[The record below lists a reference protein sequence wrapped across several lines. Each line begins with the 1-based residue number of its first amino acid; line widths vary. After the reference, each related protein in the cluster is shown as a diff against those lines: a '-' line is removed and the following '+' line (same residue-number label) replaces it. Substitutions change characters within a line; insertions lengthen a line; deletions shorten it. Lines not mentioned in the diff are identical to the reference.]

1 MPAHLPAGFF
11 GRVFKR
17 LTSRGR
23 KECDFG
29 GGLEFAKAMSNSS
42 TKIIVSKDGR
52 VLGRYLIGAGEHL
65 VGRDGDCSILVD
77 SEEVSRRH
85 ARLMISDL
93 GIEVEDLGSTSGTF
107 LDGATI
113 RGRVKLPPTRQLQI
127 GNVVLTVEA
136 DGFEGELTIGKEVGS
151 GRYRLAEQLGRGGM
165 GVVWL
170 AEDLELRDWV
180 ALKFLPREISE
191 DPVALSELRQE
202 TLKCRRLTHPNVIR
216 VHDLV
221 HQRGEMPFIT
231 MEYVGGSNLSVLR
244 TQQPSGAFAWA
255 ELSPMAQQLCE
266 ALDYAHR
273 RKVIHRDLKPANM
286 MLDTDGQLKL
296 ADFGLAASISDSVTR
311 VTLCRTI
318 SGTLC
323 YMSPQQMDGRT
334 PQPTDDIYALGATL
348 YELLTGKPP
357 FHTGDLMHQV
367 RNLEPEPLSQRLAER
382 GLSNEVPF
390 KVESVIMDCLSKT
403 PEARP
408 QTALDV
414 ANRLKNTGPDFA
426 PPVATKAAS
435 ASAWKDD
442 SKMIY
447 IPEEMRT
454 AQFREPREIHEE
466 ADEPASSGSFGYWV
480 ILVVVVGLMMFFFR
494 SALLNVA
501 K

>member
-1 MPAHLPAGFF
+1 
-11 GRVFKR
+11 
-17 LTSRGR
+17 
-23 KECDFG
+23 
-29 GGLEFAKAMSNSS
+29 MSNSS

-65 VGRDGDCSILVD
+65 VGRDGACSILVD

-85 ARLMISDL
+85 ARLMISDR

-113 RGRVKLPPTRQLQI
+113 RGRVKLPPARKLQL
-127 GNVVLTVEA
+127 GNVEISVEA
-136 DGFEGELTIGKEVGS
+136 DAFEGELIIGKEVGN

-170 AEDLELRDWV
+170 AEDLQLGDWV
-180 ALKFLPREISE
+180 ALKFLPREIAD
-191 DPVALSELRQE
+191 DPVALGELKQE
-202 TLKCRRLTHPNVIR
+202 TLKCRRLTHPNIIR

-221 HQRGEMPFIT
+221 HQQSEMPFLT
-231 MEYVGGSNLSVLR
+231 MEYIGGPNLSILR
-244 TQQPSGAFAWA
+244 TQQPNGVFAWA
-255 ELSPMAQQLCE
+255 ELGPMAQQLCE

-273 RKVIHRDLKPANM
+273 RKVIHRDLNPANM
-286 MLDTDGQLKL
+286 MLDAEGQLKL
-296 ADFGLAASISDSVTR
+296 ADFGLAATISDSVTR

-323 YMSPQQMDGRT
+323 YMSPQQMDGRS

-382 GLSNEVPF
+382 GLANEVPI
-390 KVESVIMDCLSKT
+390 KVESVIMECLAKT
-403 PEARP
+403 PDARP
-408 QTALDV
+408 QTAVEV
-414 ANRLKNTGPDFA
+414 ANRLKGVVAAPVFA
-426 PPVATKAAS
+426 AVAKNIP
-435 ASAWKDD
+435 ASAWDD
-442 SKMIY
+442 GSQMVY
-447 IPEEMRT
+447 VPEDMRT
-454 AQFREPREIHEE
+454 IQPRGSHEE
-466 ADEPASSGSFGYWV
+466 FDESSSSSGSFGYWI
-480 ILVVVVGLMMFFFR
+480 ILVVVVGAMMFLFR
-494 SALLNVA
+494 SALLGVV

>member
-1 MPAHLPAGFF
+1 
-11 GRVFKR
+11 
-17 LTSRGR
+17 
-23 KECDFG
+23 
-29 GGLEFAKAMSNSS
+29 MSNSS
-42 TKIIVSKDGR
+42 TKIIVSKEGR

-65 VGRDGDCSILVD
+65 VGRDGACSILVD

-85 ARLMISDL
+85 ARLMISDR

-113 RGRVKLPPTRQLQI
+113 RGRVKLPPARKLQL
-127 GNVVLTVEA
+127 GNVEISVEA
-136 DGFEGELTIGKEVGS
+136 DAFEGELTIGKEVGN

-170 AEDLELRDWV
+170 AEDLQLGDWV
-180 ALKFLPREISE
+180 ALKFLPREIAD
-191 DPVALSELRQE
+191 DPVALGELKQE
-202 TLKCRRLTHPNVIR
+202 TLKCRRLTHPNIIR

-221 HQRGEMPFIT
+221 HQQSEMPFLT
-231 MEYVGGSNLSVLR
+231 MEYIGGPNLSVLR
-244 TQQPSGAFAWA
+244 TQQPDGVFAWA
-255 ELSPMAQQLCE
+255 ELGPMAQQLCE

-286 MLDTDGQLKL
+286 MLDAEGQLKL
-296 ADFGLAASISDSVTR
+296 ADFGLAATISDSVTR

-323 YMSPQQMDGRT
+323 YMSPQQMDGRS

-382 GLSNEVPF
+382 GLANEVPL
-390 KVESVIMDCLSKT
+390 KVESVIMECLAKT
-403 PEARP
+403 PDARP
-408 QTALDV
+408 QTAVEV
-414 ANRLKNTGPDFA
+414 ANRLKGVVAA
-426 PPVATKAAS
+426 PVSTVVVKNIP
-435 ASAWKDD
+435 ASAWDDD
-442 SKMIY
+442 SQMVY
-447 IPEEMRT
+447 VPEDMRT
-454 AQFREPREIHEE
+454 IKPRESHEE
-466 ADEPASSGSFGYWV
+466 FDEPSSSSGSFGYWI
-480 ILVVVVGLMMFFFR
+480 ILVVVVGAMMFLFR
-494 SALLNVA
+494 SALLGVV

>member
-1 MPAHLPAGFF
+1 
-11 GRVFKR
+11 
-17 LTSRGR
+17 
-23 KECDFG
+23 
-29 GGLEFAKAMSNSS
+29 MSNSS

-65 VGRDGDCSILVD
+65 VGRDGACSILVD

-85 ARLMISDL
+85 ARLMISDR

-113 RGRVKLPPTRQLQI
+113 RGRVKLPPARKLQL
-127 GNVVLTVEA
+127 GNVEISVEA
-136 DGFEGELTIGKEVGS
+136 DAFEGELIIGKEVGS

-170 AEDLELRDWV
+170 AEDLQLGDWV
-180 ALKFLPREISE
+180 ALKFLPREIAD
-191 DPVALSELRQE
+191 DPVALGELKQE
-202 TLKCRRLTHPNVIR
+202 TLKCRRLTHPNIIR

-221 HQRGEMPFIT
+221 HQQSEMPFLT
-231 MEYVGGSNLSVLR
+231 MEYIGGPNLSILR
-244 TQQPSGAFAWA
+244 TQQPNGVFAWA
-255 ELSPMAQQLCE
+255 ELGPMAQQLCE

-286 MLDTDGQLKL
+286 MLDAEGQLKL
-296 ADFGLAASISDSVTR
+296 ADFGLAATISDSVTR

-323 YMSPQQMDGRT
+323 YMSPQQMDGRS

-382 GLSNEVPF
+382 GLANEVPI
-390 KVESVIMDCLSKT
+390 KVESVIMECLAKT
-403 PEARP
+403 PDARP
-408 QTALDV
+408 QTAVEV
-414 ANRLKNTGPDFA
+414 ANRLKGVVAA
-426 PPVATKAAS
+426 PVSAAVAKNIP
-435 ASAWKDD
+435 ASAWDDD
-442 SKMIY
+442 SQMVY
-447 IPEEMRT
+447 VPEDMRT
-454 AQFREPREIHEE
+454 IQPRGSREEF
-466 ADEPASSGSFGYWV
+466 DESSSSSGSFGYWI
-480 ILVVVVGLMMFFFR
+480 ILVVVVGAMMFLFR
-494 SALLNVA
+494 SALLGVV